1 LTAFVFR
8 QTTSKENVQPQ
19 KSKAKTTHQ
28 LLTAYDVLAEKRELL
43 KRKEQKQLKSLR
55 KTKRRNK
62 HPSRLY
68 GHYLNFLRT
77 NTLLALSMEIF

>member
-1 LTAFVFR
+1 M
-8 QTTSKENVQPQ
+8 Q

-28 LLTAYDVLAEKRELL
+28 LLTADDVLAEKRELL

-62 HPSRLY
+62 HPSGR
-68 GHYLNFLRT
+68 G
-77 NTLLALSMEIF
+77 